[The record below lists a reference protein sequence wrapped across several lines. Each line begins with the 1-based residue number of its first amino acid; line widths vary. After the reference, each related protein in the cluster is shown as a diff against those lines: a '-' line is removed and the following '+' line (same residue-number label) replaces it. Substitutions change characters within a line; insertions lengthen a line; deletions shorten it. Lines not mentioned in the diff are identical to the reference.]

1 MGGSFIKEGKIVPVE
16 VTVKL
21 LLAAMD
27 KNPGKNFLVDGFP
40 RSMDNKDGW
49 YRVVGDKAEVACCL
63 FYACPE
69 EELEK
74 RLLKRGE
81 TSGRDDDN
89 IESIKKRFRT
99 FKETSMP
106 VVEWFRSKG
115 MLRTVSSVQSVE
127 EVWAATR
134 RVFEGLASGPKNTAL
149 VFIKPHAV
157 NDKVKALV
165 VEHLKEHRVTIVSEG
180 TMGSSHIKEHGI
192 IDNHYAAL
200 AMNAV
205 KLLPAELGIGADKKA
220 EFEAMFGVGW
230 DQAVAEKKVLNL
242 AQFQE
247 LKPELDAEAIE
258 RKWRAKAPL
267 KLGPGNYVG
276 HFEEEGVYVVNAFY
290 SQMREKYI
298 KADASVV
305 WFTVEFGETELS
317 WKRFRASVIGA
328 TDPSKA
334 EAGSLRRKI
343 LDGWEGLGLGA
354 EPNTGDNGV
363 HASAGPIEG
372 LRERMTWLGLRREDD
387 PAGQRMLSAGV
398 GGEVLDAWCSNSVVE
413 IKGKKGPAFDL
424 LEDLDTSEVIQFG
437 VGASVGGKK
446 GKPRVVFVLGGPGAG
461 KGTQCANIVR
471 EFGWVH
477 LSAGDLLRAEQQTD
491 SENAAMINRC
501 GAAVGWA
508 VEHRGR
514 LGREREQGCCA
525 CFVMLRAYTRYADG
539 EGAMGWV
546 AASSRRARSFLWR

>member
-1 MGGSFIKEGKIVPVE
+1 MGPCGCGGRRGSFIKEGKIVPVE

-21 LLAAMD
+21 LLAAME
-27 KNPGKNFLVDGFP
+27 KNPGGKFLIDGFP

-49 YRVVGDKAEVACCL
+49 YSVVGDKAEVAFCL
-63 FYACPE
+63 FYDCPE

-99 FKETSMP
+99 FTETSMP
-106 VVEWFRSKG
+106 VVEWFRSEG
-115 MLRTVSSVQSVE
+115 MLRAVSSVQSVE
-127 EVWAATR
+127 EVWAATK
-134 RVFEGLASGPKNTAL
+134 RVFEEQASGPKNTAL

-165 VEHLKEHRVTIVSEG
+165 TEHLKQHGVRILAEG
-180 TMGSSHIKEHGI
+180 TMGASHIKEHGI
-192 IDNHYAAL
+192 IDSHYAAL
-200 AMNAV
+200 AANAV
-205 KLLPAELGIGADKKA
+205 KIRPSELGVSAEKKG
-220 EFEAMFGVGW
+220 EFEGRFGVGW
-230 DQAVAEKKVLNL
+230 DQALAEGKLLNL
-242 AQFQE
+242 AEFE
-247 LKPELDAEAIE
+247 ALKPELGADAIE
-258 RKWRAKAPL
+258 KKWRAKAPL

-290 SQMREKYI
+290 GQMREKFI

-305 WFTVEFGETELS
+305 WFTVEFGEAEVS

-328 TDPSKA
+328 TDPGKA

-343 LDGWEGLGLGA
+343 LEGWQDLGLGA

-372 LRERMTWLGLRREDD
+372 LRERMTWLGLKREEDVLGRRMQ
-387 PAGQRMLSAGV
+387 ATGV
-398 GGEVLDAWCSNSVVE
+398 KGEVVDAWCSNSVVE
-413 IKGKKGPAFDL
+413 IEGQKGPAFDL
-424 LEDLDTSEVIQFG
+424 LEDRDTSEVIRL
-437 VGASVGGKK
+437 ALRAEAGGKG
-446 GKPRVVFVLGGPGAG
+446 GKPQVVFVLGGPGAG

-477 LSAGDLLRAEQQTD
+477 LSAGDLLRAERETG
-491 SENAAMINRC
+491 SENAAMINR
-501 GAAVGWA
+501 W
-508 VEHRGR
+508 E
-514 LGREREQGCCA
+514 L
-525 CFVMLRAYTRYADG
+525 
-539 EGAMGWV
+539 
-546 AASSRRARSFLWR
+546 

>member
-1 MGGSFIKEGKIVPVE
+1 MGVLCVCGSFIKEGKIVPVE

-21 LLAAMD
+21 LLAAID
-27 KNPGKNFLVDGFP
+27 KNPGKKFLVDGFP

-49 YRVVGDKAEVACCL
+49 YSVVGDKAEVAFCL
-63 FYACPE
+63 FYDCPE

-99 FKETSMP
+99 FRETSMP
-106 VVEWFRSKG
+106 VVEWFRTKG

-127 EVWAATR
+127 EVWAATK
-134 RVFEGLASGPKNTAL
+134 RVFEELASGPKNTAL

-157 NDKVKALV
+157 NDKVKSLV
-165 VEHLKEHRVTIVSEG
+165 SEHLKAHGVTITSEG

-192 IDNHYAAL
+192 IDTHYAAL
-200 AMNAV
+200 AANAV
-205 KLLPAELGIGADKKA
+205 KLLPSEQVLGADKKA
-220 EFEAMFGVGW
+220 EFEEKFGVGW
-230 DQAVAEKKVLNL
+230 DQAVGEGKVLNL

-247 LKPELDAEAIE
+247 LKPELDASAIE
-258 RKWRAKAPL
+258 SKWRAKAPL

-276 HFEEEGVYVVNAFY
+276 HFEEEGVYVINAFY

-305 WFTVEFGETELS
+305 WFTVEFREAELS

-334 EAGSLRRKI
+334 EAGSLRKKI

-372 LRERMTWLGLRREDD
+372 LRERMTWLGRGREED
-387 PAGQRMLSAGV
+387 PLGQSMQAAGV
-398 GGEVLDAWCSNSVVE
+398 RAEVLDAWCSNSVVE
-413 IKGKKGPAFDL
+413 IEGKKGPAFDL
-424 LEDLDTSEVIQFG
+424 LEDRDTSEVIRLGLLATVG
-437 VGASVGGKK
+437 VQGGS
-446 GKPRVVFVLGGPGAG
+446 KPQVVFVLGGPGAG
-461 KGTQCANIVR
+461 KGTQCSNIVR
-471 EFGWVH
+471 EYGWVH
-477 LSAGDLLRAEQQTD
+477 LSAGDLLRAEQQSG

-501 GAAVGWA
+501 DAA
-508 VEHRGR
+508 EMRSRG
-514 LGREREQGCCA
+514 
-525 CFVMLRAYTRYADG
+525 
-539 EGAMGWV
+539 
-546 AASSRRARSFLWR
+546 